1 MEAQELPDVVYYFP
15 ASLRPRTPDYSF
27 DQKNQPNSKYDDEE
41 GYYLI
46 REGAQLMYRFEILKV
61 LGKGSFA

>member
-1 MEAQELPDVVYYFP
+1 M
-15 ASLRPRTPDYSF
+15 F
-27 DQKNQPNSKYDDEE
+27 DTEGNPKVTSKYDDEE

-46 REGAQLMYRFEILKV
+46 REGDHLFYRFEILKV